1 MGSSDIR
8 PQLRSDYPGQPFFL
22 ACAMWFSQDTLWL
35 GAVSVALSTLTV
47 LVIYGLARRL
57 LDPTAASIAALLCA
71 TCPTFV
77 IAAPLLASEH
87 LSTLLLLLSLLLGC
101 DHPDL
106 RDARLGGGGRSRC
119 RTRLRRA
126 PGSNVSPGLRVA
138 LPAAG

>member
-1 MGSSDIR
+1 
-8 PQLRSDYPGQPFFL
+8 
-22 ACAMWFSQDTLWL
+22 MWFSQDTLWL

-77 IAAPLLASEH
+77 FAAPLLASEH

-101 DHPDL
+101 DTQTS
-106 RDARLGGGGRSRC
+106 GI
-119 RTRLRRA
+119 RA
-126 PGSNVSPGLRVA
+126 WGATWA
-138 LPAAG
+138 LAEMNP